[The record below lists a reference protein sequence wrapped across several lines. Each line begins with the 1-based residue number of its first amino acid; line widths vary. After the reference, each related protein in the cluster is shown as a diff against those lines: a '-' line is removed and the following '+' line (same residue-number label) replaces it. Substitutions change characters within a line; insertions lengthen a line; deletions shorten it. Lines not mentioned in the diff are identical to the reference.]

1 MSYLLNTYRVRAYLK
16 FLWQSTNQHGVHSPF
31 VYQLVTWCFYD
42 SQAYPAYDQ
51 LKAQRNDL
59 LQRRATLESND
70 FAASDVFGGKQRD
83 PRKLLRTS
91 AISLKRARLLNRL
104 TGYLHV
110 ERALEVGTSLG
121 LGAAAMATQNEITI
135 SSVPGSPIAAEIAR
149 ANFAAWGLKRV
160 EVHSTGL
167 SQILENLYAGE
178 QQPFDLVYVNSYYMP
193 ETILNYFEQLL
204 PFVHNESVFVLED
217 IHRSPEAEIAW
228 EAIKKH
234 PEVRVSID
242 TFRWGL
248 IFLRREQ
255 VKEHFVIRI

>member
-1 MSYLLNTYRVRAYLK
+1 MNYLLSTYRVRAYLK

-31 VYQLVTWCFYD
+31 VYQLVTRCFYD
-42 SQAYPAYDQ
+42 YEFYPSYGQ
-51 LKAQRNDL
+51 LKEQRNDL
-59 LQRRATLESND
+59 MQRSDLPDSAD
-70 FAASDVFGGKQRD
+70 FEDGNVFDGRQRSI
-83 PRKLLRTS
+83 REMLRSS

-104 TGYLHV
+104 IRYLRV
-110 ERALEVGTSLG
+110 ERALEVGTSFG
-121 LGAAAMATQNEITI
+121 LGAAAMATQNEIAI
-135 SSVPGSPIAAEIAR
+135 SVQGSPIAAEIAR
-149 ANFAAWGLKRV
+149 ENFAAWGLKQL
-160 EVHSTGL
+160 EVHTTGL
-167 SQILENLYAGE
+167 SQMLENLYAGE
-178 QQPFDLVYVNSYYMP
+178 QRPFDLVYVNSDYMP

-242 TFRWGL
+242 TYKWGL